1 MSNDIEIF
9 IDTRKLEKKLAKLQ
23 AVMPQVLQQTANE
36 SMDIVAFRSNNILDN
51 EMKWGHSW
59 NPDERIE
66 ENWKKEFPL
75 VTKHTVIGTLTN
87 ESPHARIVEYGAF
100 GTIEKEDGAFPVG
113 LQQGIPVQ
121 FSKEVRLQDGK
132 YYLLRSS
139 FEAIPE
145 IRELTKRNIQRAI
158 NSL

>member
-1 MSNDIEIF
+1 MSNDIEII
-9 IDTRKLEKKLAKLQ
+9 IDTRKFEKKLAKLQ
-23 AVMPQVLQQTANE
+23 ALMPTVLQKSALE
-36 SMDIVAFRSNNILDN
+36 SMDLVSWKSNNILSD
-51 EMKWGHSW
+51 ELTWGHSW
-59 NPDERIE
+59 NPEERIE
-66 ENWKKEFPL
+66 ENWKKSLPV
-75 VTKHTVIGTLTN
+75 VTKNTVIGTLSN

-121 FSKEVRLQDGK
+121 FSKTIQLQDGK

-139 FEAIPE
+139 WEAIPE
-145 IRELTKRNIQRAI
+145 IKELTKKNIHKAL